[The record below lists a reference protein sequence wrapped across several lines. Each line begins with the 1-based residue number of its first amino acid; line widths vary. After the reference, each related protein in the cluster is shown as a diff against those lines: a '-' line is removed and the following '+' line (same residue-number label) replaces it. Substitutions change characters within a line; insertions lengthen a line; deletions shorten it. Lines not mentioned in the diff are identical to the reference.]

1 MCTENPKITNHDFAL
16 GRQMT
21 VEYYECDPLI
31 IGDGAEMER
40 IFLNAAEKSGAHIIS
55 SNFHTFEPQGVS
67 GVIIISESHFTVH
80 AWPEHDYAAVDIFT
94 CGENIDFEI
103 AIKTLQEG
111 MKAES
116 AIVSSIMNRGIVSNN
131 GMERL
136 VPLFEDRNSR
146 YVLSWEKR
154 FKSTNAGGIS
164 SSVDIYEIFSGREFS
179 VSDVREFA
187 RRFVQDNSLFAES
200 SSISSYQLP
209 NEKGGDLIVLYI
221 EDGLKN
227 ACARFFPES
236 NKVYLDIFSPDF
248 FEPRQAA
255 ELAIRLLNGRNYR
268 MQVAVRQ

>member
-1 MCTENPKITNHDFAL
+1 MCIENSKIINHDFAL
-16 GRQMT
+16 GRHMT
-21 VEYYECDPLI
+21 VEYYDCDPLI
-31 IGDGAEMER
+31 IGSGDVMEK

-94 CGENIDFEI
+94 CGENIDFDV
-103 AIKTLQEG
+103 AIKTLQDG
-111 MKAES
+111 MKAE
-116 AIVSSIMNRGIVSNN
+116 AVIISSVMNRGIVSNN

-136 VPLFEDRNSR
+136 VPLIEDKNSR
-146 YVLSWEKR
+146 YALSWEKR
-154 FKSTNAGGIS
+154 FNSTDAGGIS
-164 SSVDIYEIFSGREFS
+164 SSIDIYEIFDGKNFT

-187 RRFVQDNSLFAES
+187 RRFVLDNKLFAES
-200 SSISSYQLP
+200 SSVSSYQLP
-209 NEKGGDLIVLYI
+209 NEKGGDLIALYI

-227 ACARFFPES
+227 ACARFFMNE

-255 ELAIRLLNGRNYR
+255 ELAIRLLKGRNYR